1 MESQRTTLGAEA
13 KQVVMVQDQGG
24 GGRWRGG
31 GSGKWETGRVRQI
44 DPKRGSESLSL
55 PCLDLYFSCLVCQ
68 TERGRGWNNNSGVM

>member
-13 KQVVMVQDQGG
+13 KQVVMVQEQGRGG
-24 GGRWRGG
+24 GGRR
-31 GSGKWETGRVRQI
+31 SGKWKRGRVRQI